1 VSAALVIFDC
11 DGVLID
17 SEMIT
22 CRVQAERLTAHG
34 LRITTE
40 DVVRRFTGMRDRE
53 MYAILEREHG
63 RALPDDYDAGTKE
76 LIAAAYRSELRAL
89 PGVAAALDAIRLPV
103 CVASSSNPTKLRF
116 GLELTGL
123 YPRFAPH
130 LFSAAQVGRGKP
142 APDLFLFAAAQMG
155 RAPDDCL
162 VIEDSV
168 AGVQAARAAG
178 MAVFGFCGGGHCRD
192 GHGDLLRAEG
202 AALAFER
209 MEALPSLIDAWER
222 SAP

>member
-1 VSAALVIFDC
+1 MSAALVIFDC

-17 SEMIT
+17 SETIT
-22 CRVQAERLTAHG
+22 CRVQAERLAAHG
-34 LRITTE
+34 FAVTAE
-40 DVVRRFTGMRDRE
+40 DVIRRFTGMRDRE

-63 RALPDDYDAGTKE
+63 RTLPGDYDAATKE
-76 LIAAAYRSELRAL
+76 VIAEAYRRELRAL
-89 PGVAAALDAIRLPV
+89 PGVDAALDAIRLPV
-103 CVASSSNPTKLRF
+103 CVASSSNPQKLRF

-142 APDLFLFAAAQMG
+142 APDLFLFAAAEMG
-155 RAPDDCL
+155 QAPGDCL

-178 MAVFGFCGGGHCRD
+178 MTAYGFCGGGHCRD
-192 GHGDLLRAEG
+192 GHGDLLHAEG
-202 AALAFER
+202 AALVFER
-209 MEALPSLIDAWER
+209 MEALPSLIDEWER
-222 SAP
+222 RAA

>member
-1 VSAALVIFDC
+1 MSRRLVIFDC

-17 SEMIT
+17 SEVIT

-34 LRITTE
+34 FGITTD
-40 DVVRRFTGMRDRE
+40 DVIRRFTGMRDRE

-63 RALPDDYDAGTKE
+63 RALPDDYDVRTKE
-76 LIAAAYRSELRAL
+76 AIAEVYRRELRAL
-89 PGVAAALDAIRLPV
+89 PGVAAAIDAIALSK
-103 CVASSSNPTKLRF
+103 CVASSSNPVKLRF

-142 APDLFLFAAAQMG
+142 APDLFLFAAAEMG
-155 RAPDDCL
+155 RAPGECL
-162 VIEDSV
+162 VVEDSI

-178 MAVFGFCGGGHCRD
+178 MAVFGFCGGSHCRD
-192 GHGDLLRAEG
+192 GHADLLRATG
-202 AALAFER
+202 AALVFAH
-209 MEALPSLIDAWER
+209 MEALPSLIAEWER
-222 SAP
+222 RTP